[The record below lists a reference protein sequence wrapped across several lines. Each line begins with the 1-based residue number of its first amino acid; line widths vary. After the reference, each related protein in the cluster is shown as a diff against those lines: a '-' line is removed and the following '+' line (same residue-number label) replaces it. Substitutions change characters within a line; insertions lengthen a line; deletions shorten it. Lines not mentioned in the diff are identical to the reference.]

1 MWSQKTKIF
10 MEVKT
15 ERCRGANICCSKKQ
29 SEKNMPPIDSGAYKA
44 ILRGDD
50 NPVGKDALQ
59 DTP

>member
-1 MWSQKTKIF
+1 
-10 MEVKT
+10 
-15 ERCRGANICCSKKQ
+15 
-29 SEKNMPPIDSGAYKA
+29 MPPIDSGAYKA